1 MTEETALSKGEQ
13 TRQAIIE
20 AAFVIFRE
28 RGYHGTSM
36 RQIAERAG
44 IALGGIYNH
53 FASKEDIFAAVLDGY
68 HPYRRILPRLE
79 EVQGDTVEEFVLDA
93 AHRLRQEAD
102 IVEEKMLPLAF
113 IELVE
118 FQGTHMVVL
127 IEKFFPTVLTF
138 VQKFGQRRG
147 RLRDIPLP
155 IMLRMLIV
163 TYIGF
168 IFTEIILRRVSLFK
182 DMNLNW
188 YDGMFDIYLHG
199 ILERED

>member
-1 MTEETALSKGEQ
+1 MTEETTLSKGEQ

-20 AAFVIFRE
+20 AAFDIFRE

-53 FASKEDIFAAVLDGY
+53 FTSKEDIFAEVFDAY
-68 HPYRRILPRLE
+68 QPYRRILPMLDD
-79 EVQGDTVEEFVLDA
+79 VKGDTVEEFVLDA
-93 AHRLRQEAD
+93 AHHLRTEAPN
-102 IVEEKMLPLAF
+102 IEEKILPLAF
-113 IELVE
+113 IELIE
-118 FQGTHMVVL
+118 FQGRHFATIVNQ
-127 IEKFFPTVLTF
+127 FFPIILSF

-147 RLRDIPLP
+147 KLRNIPVP
-155 IMLRMLIV
+155 IMVRMMVV

-168 IFTEIILRRVSLFK
+168 IITEIIFRSVPFFK
-182 DMNLNW
+182 EMNLNW